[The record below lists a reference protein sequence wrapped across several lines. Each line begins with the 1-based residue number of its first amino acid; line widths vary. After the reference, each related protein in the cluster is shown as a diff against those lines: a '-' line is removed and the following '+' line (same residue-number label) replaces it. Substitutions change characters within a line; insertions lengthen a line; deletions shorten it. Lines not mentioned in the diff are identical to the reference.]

1 VSPSARIAGNGAT
14 LLSHVESR
22 GPNTLNVTVLT
33 NLSTIGNLVGV
44 VKLMPKLTLL
54 D

>member
-14 LLSHVESR
+14 PLSRVESR
-22 GPNTLNVTVLT
+22 GPNALNVTVLT

-44 VKLMPKLTLL
+44 VKLTLL